1 MSQSHWQKKLSDS
14 KTWFSNII
22 QKRPKE
28 GIKRVK
34 PQVIG
39 MAVIGITPIMFGWL
53 TYTSPQEVKRLERQA
68 QSLFFMM
75 RGKVKP
81 PPEIVILAID
91 DSSLQQ
97 GAFYD
102 PKKYPYLEPFRY
114 EPWKRVVYSQA
125 IEKILQAGAKV
136 IALDILFVSPS
147 SHGTKDDQAMQQ
159 TIKKYGDR
167 IIIAASYEQSTI
179 GESSVLQLAT
189 PEDIYKVSETSL
201 GLINFTPD
209 IDGTIRKWQVTLP
222 RDLDLRPL
230 PTFSQAILKS
240 AKISYPKPK
249 GNLIHFYGGD
259 QTWSTANQQVPFYY
273 VIDPENWRNDIIKN
287 GQFFKDKIVLVG
299 ATAASKNDIK
309 PFPLGQMPGIEIH
322 ANALASLMENRTIYE
337 WESHSIERSILVIGL
352 AILSGIGL
360 VLLQRPLWQ
369 FSAALI
375 LSLIWY
381 GAGYISFIYLSFALP
396 VVLPMSL
403 MLLQGMILLTTG
415 TMTSQLDKRHLR
427 LALERYVAGPIV
439 NEIINQP
446 EDYRN
451 LLEGKVIKAAVL
463 FSDIRGFTTLSSR
476 LPAKLLIK
484 QLNEYLSAMVDVI
497 LDYQGTI
504 DKYIGDAIMAEFGSP
519 ISRGDKED
527 AMNAI
532 CAALA
537 MREALIKLRTEWQQH
552 NKIPF
557 SNGIGIN
564 YGEVTVGNIGS
575 PRRLEYAVIGDT
587 VNVASRVEGMTKELN
602 TDIVITEALY
612 KVVKDE
618 VEVIDHGE
626 HSLKGRAETVR
637 LYALVGLKG
646 QDSSI
651 YKQVQSDLQRHM
663 ALIKLLRQ
671 GELPSST

>member
-1 MSQSHWQKKLSDS
+1 MSQSQWQKKLSDS

-22 QKRPKE
+22 QKRRKE
-28 GIKRVK
+28 GSKRLK

-39 MAVIGITPIMFGWL
+39 MTVISITPILFGWL

-125 IEKILQAGAKV
+125 IEKILKAGAKV

-189 PEDIYKVSETSL
+189 PEDIYKISEASL

-222 RDLDLRPL
+222 QDLDLRPL
-230 PTFSQAILKS
+230 PTFSQTILKS
-240 AKISYPKPK
+240 AKINYPKPR
-249 GNLIHFYGGD
+249 GNLIYFYGGD
-259 QTWSTANQQVPFYY
+259 QTWSMANQQVPFYY

-337 WESHSIERSILVIGL
+337 WESHSIERSILVVVL
-352 AILSGIGL
+352 AILCGIGL

-375 LSLIWY
+375 SSVIWY
-381 GAGYISFIYLSFALP
+381 AAGYVSFIYLSFALP
-396 VVLPMSL
+396 VVLPISL

-415 TMTSQLDKRHLR
+415 MMTSQLDKRHLR

-519 ISRGDKED
+519 ISRGEKED

-532 CAALA
+532 NAALA
-537 MREALIKLRTEWQQH
+537 MRQALIKLRTEWQQN

-612 KVVKDE
+612 RVVKDE

-626 HSLKGRAETVR
+626 HSLKGRAGAVR

-646 QDSSI
+646 QDSSLH
-651 YKQVQSDLQRHM
+651 KQVQSDLQRHM

-671 GELPSST
+671 GELPS